1 MRPAG
6 RQHLAAPRTPF
17 TAGSAPAPALP
28 PAPNKTRLDQ
38 TAQPLHAGGK
48 RAGRCFYPAALSSLH
63 GGLQRAGE
71 RGTGLTHRGTAGGLL
86 GESLLF
92 QHPFPAGGRLASEGG
107 GAAAP
112 RKAAASIHSLK
123 SSHTSNRADR
133 LPEISMQ
140 PRVVLT
146 LLVVTASS
154 TQWMRDFF
162 RL

>member
-1 MRPAG
+1 MREDA
-6 RQHLAAPRTPF
+6 F
-17 TAGSAPAPALP
+17 
-28 PAPNKTRLDQ
+28 TRLPSALCMGDCSV
-38 TAQPLHAGGK
+38 L
-48 RAGRCFYPAALSSLH
+48 GRGEQGSPTEEQLEVFWVRVCYSSTRSP
-63 GGLQRAGE
+63 Q
-71 RGTGLTHRGTAGGLL
+71 
-86 GESLLF
+86 
-92 QHPFPAGGRLASEGG
+92 GGRLASEGG